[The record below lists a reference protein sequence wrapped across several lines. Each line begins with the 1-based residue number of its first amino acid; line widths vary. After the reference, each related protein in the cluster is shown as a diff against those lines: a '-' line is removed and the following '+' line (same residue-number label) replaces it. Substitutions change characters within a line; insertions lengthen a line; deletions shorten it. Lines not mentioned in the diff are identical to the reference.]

1 MAEKAEI
8 HILDSNG
15 SSVKEKIQAMFNP
28 TEYSFSTKAEV
39 SGTGKN
45 IQFKKVTVD
54 DFKVTLF
61 FDTYEKTGDEQDV
74 RKQIEKIAALVV
86 PTVEGKETKQ
96 PPLCLFCWGNFA
108 YKGIIHQVD
117 QKFTMFV
124 STGIPVRAQVSVSF
138 KSVITSEE
146 DAKMKGKEACRKLW
160 IVKAG
165 DRLDLIAHAMLRDV
179 NQWRKIAELNDISDP
194 MIFPT
199 DDDIGKTI
207 IIPDIY

>member
-39 SGTGKN
+39 TGTGKN
-45 IQFKKVTVD
+45 VQFKKVNVD

-61 FDTYEKTGDEQDV
+61 FDTYEKKGDEQDV
-74 RKQIEKIAALVV
+74 RKQVEKIATLVV
-86 PTVEGKETKQ
+86 PTVEGKQTKQ
-96 PPLCLFCWGNFA
+96 PPLCLFCWGNFV

-124 STGIPVRAQVSVSF
+124 NTGIPVRAQVSVTF
-138 KSVITSEE
+138 KAVITPEE
-146 DAKMKGKEACRKLW
+146 DAKLKGKEACRKLW
-160 IVKAG
+160 TVKAG
-165 DRLDLIAHAMLRDV
+165 DRLDLIAHKMLRDV
-179 NQWRKIAELNDISDP
+179 NQWRKIAALNGIADP
-194 MIFPT
+194 MAFPAA
-199 DDDIGKTI
+199 DDIGKTI